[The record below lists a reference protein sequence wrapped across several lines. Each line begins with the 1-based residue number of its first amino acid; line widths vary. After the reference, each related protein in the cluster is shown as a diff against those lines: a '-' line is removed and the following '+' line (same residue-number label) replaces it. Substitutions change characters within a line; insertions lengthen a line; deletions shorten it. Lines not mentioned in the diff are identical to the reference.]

1 MFFTEEIW
9 QAWLGKELRN
19 YAEVKDRKTGLVKR
33 EYRKKGYLH
42 FDLRFW
48 LPTRSKELHEI
59 LADPHGLD
67 RHRFYPFVR
76 WVVKTP
82 RYKRN
87 EKGKKNKKGEVPKRI
102 MSIKERPIAF
112 ASHFDA
118 LLYSYHAYQL
128 NDIYQRFLAAS
139 DFSECVLAY
148 RSDLGLN
155 NIDFAREVFDFIYA
169 AGPCTAVAL
178 DVKSFFDTLQHAR
191 LKQNW
196 CRVLGV
202 EQLPADQYK
211 IYRSL
216 TKYSYVNRGAALRAL
231 GIELRGRKGHKPP
244 ARICEDH
251 ELELLR
257 RRNVITT
264 NAKPYGIPQGSPL
277 SALLSNIYMIDFDKK
292 LNDAARGG
300 GFIYRRYC
308 DDIILV
314 GPTLEVDA
322 MKKLVY
328 EQIEAIGLKIQP
340 AKEEEVAFRL
350 NEKGELRGYNARL
363 ERDKGITQYRNLQ
376 YLGFEFDGVRTY
388 IRSGSLAR
396 FYQRMMTKVWA
407 TAKATFGLRSRG
419 NKPFTRLLYRRYS
432 IHGEKNFPHYAF
444 KAASEEYDTNH
455 GRRKGMSSP
464 EIRKQMVKHIPNLQK
479 AIGAK
484 TRRRKAQKERM
495 VGRKRRSKGND
506 AT

>member
-1 MFFTEEIW
+1 MFFTEELW
-9 QAWLGKELRN
+9 QAWLEKELRN

-48 LPTRSKELHEI
+48 LPKRSKELRDV
-59 LADPHGLD
+59 LANPNGLD

-87 EKGKKNKKGEVPKRI
+87 DKGRKNKKGEVPKRI
-102 MSIKERPIAF
+102 ISIKERPIAF

-118 LLYSYHAYQL
+118 LLYSYHAFQL

-155 NIDFAREVFDFIYA
+155 NIDFAREVFQFIGA
-169 AGPCTAVAL
+169 SGPCTAVAL
-178 DVKSFFDTLQHAR
+178 DVKSFFDTLQHTR

-202 EQLPADQYK
+202 DQLPADQYK

-231 GIELRGRKGHKPP
+231 GIELRGRKGQKSPP
-244 ARICEDH
+244 RICEDH

-277 SALLSNIYMIDFDKK
+277 SALLSNIYMIDFDKR
-292 LNDAARGG
+292 LNDAAKEA

-314 GPTLEVDA
+314 GPTAEVDA
-322 MKKLVY
+322 MKKLAY
-328 EQIEAIGLKIQP
+328 EQVDAIGLKIQP
-340 AKEEEVAFRL
+340 AKEEEVVFRP
-350 NEKGELRGYNARL
+350 NEKVELRGYNAKL
-363 ERDKGITQYRNLQ
+363 EREKGTTQHRNLQ
-376 YLGFEFDGVRTY
+376 YLGFEFDGTRTY

-396 FYQRMMTKVWA
+396 FYQRMMTKVWG

-419 NKPFTRLLYRRYS
+419 DQPFTRLLYRRFS
-432 IHGEKNFPHYAF
+432 IHGEKNFPRYAY
-444 KAASEEYDTNH
+444 KAASEQYETIQ
-455 GRRKGMSSP
+455 GMREGMSSP
-464 EIRKQMVKHIPNLQK
+464 QIRKQMSRHVGILQD
-479 AIGAK
+479 AIVAK
-484 TRRRKAQKERM
+484 SRRRKAQKERSPSR
-495 VGRKRRSKGND
+495 RKGGEPK
-506 AT
+506 A